1 MNKLGKIE
9 IVDLRKV
16 WRNEA
21 RDFTTWLA
29 SEENIDQLNEIT
41 GLNLVNI
48 KTEVSVGQFKCD
60 IVCEDD
66 SSKTIVIIENQLEYT
81 DHDHLGKLI
90 TYASGLDAKTII
102 WIVKEARPEHSSAI
116 EWLNNVTNNE
126 ISFYLIQIEAIKI
139 GNSDPAINYKIVE
152 EPNQYTKSVNFKE
165 LNENQKN
172 KLDFWT
178 QFNVV
183 SEERKEFN
191 LRKPAPDH
199 WMNFSIG
206 SSDCSLSADL
216 LNDENFIRINMSIP
230 DNKEL
235 FDEFLKNKEMI
246 ENIVGEK
253 LNWDKKE
260 GRKSSSIYTTIV
272 GFSFKEKDKYNE
284 LSNKIIDKLVLFRK
298 AFKQFI

>member
-284 LSNKIIDKLVLFRK
+284 LSNKIVDKLVLFRK

>member
-29 SEENIDQLNEIT
+29 LEENIDQLNEIT
-41 GLNLVNI
+41 GLSLVNI

-66 SSKTIVIIENQLEYT
+66 SSKKIVIIENQLEYT

-178 QFNVV
+178 QFNFV

-235 FDEFLKNKEMI
+235 FDEFLKNKETI

-260 GRKSSSIYTTIV
+260 GRKSSSIYTTIL

>member
-66 SSKTIVIIENQLEYT
+66 SSKSIVIIENQLEYT

-102 WIVKEARPEHSSAI
+102 WIVREARPEHSSAI

-126 ISFYLIQIEAIKI
+126 ISFYLIQ
-139 GNSDPAINYKIVE
+139 
-152 EPNQYTKSVNFKE
+152 
-165 LNENQKN
+165 
-172 KLDFWT
+172 
-178 QFNVV
+178 
-183 SEERKEFN
+183 
-191 LRKPAPDH
+191 
-199 WMNFSIG
+199 
-206 SSDCSLSADL
+206 L
-216 LNDENFIRINMSIP
+216 LFFHFFYFI
-230 DNKEL
+230 
-235 FDEFLKNKEMI
+235 
-246 ENIVGEK
+246 
-253 LNWDKKE
+253 
-260 GRKSSSIYTTIV
+260 IY
-272 GFSFKEKDKYNE
+272 FC
-284 LSNKIIDKLVLFRK
+284 
-298 AFKQFI
+298 

>member
-66 SSKTIVIIENQLEYT
+66 SSKSIVIIENQLEYT

-102 WIVKEARPEHSSAI
+102 WIVREARPEHSSAI

-139 GNSDPAINYKIVE
+139 GNSDPAINYKIIE
-152 EPNQYTKSVNFKE
+152 EPNEYTKSVNFKE

-216 LNDENFIRINMSIP
+216 INDDNFIRINMSIP

-235 FDEFLKNKEMI
+235 FDEFLRNKDKI

-253 LNWDKKE
+253 LIWDKKE
-260 GRKSSSIYTTIV
+260 GKKSSSISTTIN
-272 GFSFKEKDKYNE
+272 GFSFKEKDKYYE

>member
-29 SEENIDQLNEIT
+29 SEENIEQLNEIT

-66 SSKTIVIIENQLEYT
+66 SSKTTVIIENQLEYT

-178 QFNVV
+178 QFNFV

>member
-29 SEENIDQLNEIT
+29 SEENIEQLNEIT

-66 SSKTIVIIENQLEYT
+66 SSKTTVIIENQLEYT

-178 QFNVV
+178 QFNFV

-272 GFSFKEKDKYNE
+272 GFSFKEKEKYNE